1 MKLGNMMHEL
11 MNDRYTLWR
20 YLEADDWNN
29 AFQLCQELGWNW
41 RDVVAQEMHSRAI
54 EQEN

>member
-1 MKLGNMMHEL
+1 MTIGNMMHEL

-20 YLEADDWNN
+20 YLEADDWNA

-41 RDVVAQEMHSRAI
+41 LDVVAQEMHSRAI

>member
-1 MKLGNMMHEL
+1 MTIGNMMHEL

-29 AFQLCQELGWNW
+29 AFRLCQELGWNW
-41 RDVVAQEMHSRAI
+41 LDVVAQEMRSRAI

>member
-1 MKLGNMMHEL
+1 MMIGNMMHEL

-41 RDVVAQEMHSRAI
+41 LDVVAQEMHSRAI